1 MSSERD
7 QQLESLRPVLPKKIL
22 ETNISEIERFQNA
35 TLRPIIKL
43 QHALLITV
51 FKSFIDKTD
60 SSFLEKS
67 SEKRKEFVQSS
78 MNKNQRLRTF
88 YCGMVIGMMKLSE
101 VEEYY
106 ESPSECNKRTLQI
119 ITERIL
125 TNLHEL
131 E

>member
-43 QHALLITV
+43 QHALLIAV

-60 SSFLEKS
+60 SSFLENS

>member
-43 QHALLITV
+43 QHALLIAI

>member
-43 QHALLITV
+43 QHALLIAV